1 MNALYLSCQKGS
13 YMDKVV
19 IFARVSTDRQE
30 YLRQLI
36 ELREYCVKAGWQVV
50 REFANKVSGVLNII
64 SSYTIIWNPAINP
77 AGQSRPV
84 HTSPVTSKRKS
95 GAERRIR
102 SISDNGCCHL
112 KSVPLYL
119 KDLTTR

>member
-1 MNALYLSCQKGS
+1 
-13 YMDKVV
+13 MDKVV

-112 KSVPLYL
+112 KSVPPYL

>member
-1 MNALYLSCQKGS
+1 
-13 YMDKVV
+13 MDKVV

-84 HTSPVTSKRKS
+84 HTSPVTSKRKL

>member
-1 MNALYLSCQKGS
+1 MHGNWLG
-13 YMDKVV
+13 
-19 IFARVSTDRQE
+19 FP
-30 YLRQLI
+30 
-36 ELREYCVKAGWQVV
+36 KANPYICIGRHGLHVPTSGTMV
-50 REFANKVSGVLNII
+50 APVNNKPVSGVLNII

>member
-1 MNALYLSCQKGS
+1 
-13 YMDKVV
+13 MDKVV

-77 AGQSRPV
+77 AWQSRPV